1 MKGKKLTEEQRNK
14 TRLGNRVRQ
23 ARYRS
28 KIKQKDDS
36 SKPKSCKTVTK
47 MLTRKER
54 EKKRKYWR
62 ERQRLCR
69 ANHSAQ
75 KKRREKEKKIIA
87 TELES
92 LHINQGNI

>member
-54 EKKRKYWR
+54 ERKENTGEKGRDYVVLTIQLRKKEGKKRKR
-62 ERQRLCR
+62 
-69 ANHSAQ
+69 
-75 KKRREKEKKIIA
+75 
-87 TELES
+87 
-92 LHINQGNI
+92 